1 MRQSLIRHPDFPCA
15 AVTAIDI
22 EIERPPNSLT
32 LRYIVSGRIADLR
45 TPRMAFP
52 KRTDELWHHTCFE
65 AFICPVPGTAYLEFN
80 LAPSTQWA
88 AYRFSGYRAGMA
100 DVKEFTLS
108 QIDVQSD
115 ASSYELQVSLDLTPI
130 ADFPIDAVWRLAL
143 STVIEETSGAISFW
157 ALRHPPG
164 KPDFH
169 HSDCF
174 ALELPAP

>member
-1 MRQSLIRHPDFPCA
+1 MRQSLIRHPDFPSA
-15 AVTAIDI
+15 AVTAIDV
-22 EIERPPNSLT
+22 EIERPPNGLT
-32 LRYIVSGRIADLR
+32 LRYI
-45 TPRMAFP
+45 MALP

-65 AFICPVPGTAYLEFN
+65 AFVCPEPGAAYLEFN

-130 ADFPIDAVWRLAL
+130 ADFPVDAMWRLAL
-143 STVIEETSGAISFW
+143 STVIEETSGAMSFW